1 MRRGIESWYVQL
13 WSIRSIH
20 VATVRT
26 YDCSRNADSGVRD
39 IGEALEE
46 LVAMVG
52 ADVDALRYVRVSE
65 GSAMFS
71 SPCI

>member
-1 MRRGIESWYVQL
+1 
-13 WSIRSIH
+13 